1 MTQHE
6 KKTRAEERIAELDV
20 SPSKLLAQIDAL
32 TAENEALRAEADAL
46 RAEADDHRASHQRA
60 LADYR
65 NLQRHTEEEIAKARL
80 AAADRLLLRF
90 VDLAD
95 DFDRSIE
102 HVPAALAGDGWVEG
116 IAAIDR
122 KLRNAL
128 ESQGVTPI
136 DAMGK
141 PFDPALHEAIASI
154 PGTGRPEGEVVA
166 EMRRGYLVGDRVLRP
181 SMVGVADGSEAA
193 ADA

>member
-1 MTQHE
+1 MTHE
-6 KKTRAEERIAELDV
+6 KKTRAEERIAELEV
-20 SPSKLLAQIDAL
+20 SPTKLLAEIDSLKAGIDRL
-32 TAENEALRAEADAL
+32 VAENEALQAQVEEHLAGR
-46 RAEADDHRASHQRA
+46 QRA

-65 NLQRHTEEEIAKARL
+65 NLQRHAEEEIATARL

-95 DFDRSIE
+95 DFDRSID
-102 HVPAALAGDGWVEG
+102 HVPAALADDAWVEG

-122 KLRNAL
+122 KLRSAL
-128 ESQGVTPI
+128 ESQGVTPVE
-136 DAMGK
+136 ALGR
-141 PFDPALHEAIASI
+141 PFDPALHEAIASV
-154 PGTGRPEGEVVA
+154 PGTGRPEGEVVV

-193 ADA
+193 PDA

>member
-1 MTQHE
+1 MTHE

-20 SPSKLLAQIDAL
+20 SPMKLLAEIDSLKAGIDTL
-32 TAENEALRAEADAL
+32 VAENAALQVQVDEHLAGR
-46 RAEADDHRASHQRA
+46 QRA

-65 NLQRHTEEEIAKARL
+65 NLQRHTEEEIAQARL

-102 HVPAALAGDGWVEG
+102 HVPADLAGNAWVEG

-122 KLRNAL
+122 KLRSAL
-128 ESQGVTPI
+128 ESQGLTPI
-136 DAMGK
+136 GALGQ
-141 PFDPALHEAIASI
+141 PFDPARHEAIASV
-154 PGTGRPEGEVVA
+154 PGTGRPEGEVVV
-166 EMRRGYLVGDRVLRP
+166 EMRRGYMVGDRVLRP
-181 SMVGVADGSEAA
+181 SMVGVADASEAA
-193 ADA
+193 PDA

>member
-1 MTQHE
+1 MTHE
-6 KKTRAEERIAELDV
+6 KKTRAEERIEALDT
-20 SPSKLLAQIDAL
+20 SPAHLLAEIEAL
-32 TAENEALRAEADAL
+32 TAENAARRAQVEEHLAG
-46 RAEADDHRASHQRA
+46 RQRA
-60 LADYR
+60 LADYQ
-65 NLQRHTEEEIAKARL
+65 NLKRRAEEEIAQARL

-102 HVPAALAGDGWVEG
+102 HVPTDLAGDAWVEG

-122 KLRNAL
+122 KLRGAL
-128 ESQGVTPI
+128 ESQGVVAI
-136 DAMGK
+136 DALGRR
-141 PFDPALHEAIASI
+141 FDPSLHEAVASV
-154 PGTGRPEGEVVA
+154 PGTGRPDGEIVA

-193 ADA
+193 GDA

>member
-1 MTQHE
+1 MPMTHE
-6 KKTRAEERIAELDV
+6 KKTRAEERIESLET
-20 SPSKLLAQIDAL
+20 SPTQLLARIDEL
-32 TAENEALRAEADAL
+32 TAENEALRAEADENLAG
-46 RAEADDHRASHQRA
+46 RQRA

-65 NLQRHTEEEIAKARL
+65 NLQRRSEEEVAHARL

-102 HVPAALAGDGWVEG
+102 HVPAEMAGNAWVEG

-122 KLRNAL
+122 KLRTAL
-128 ESQGVTPI
+128 ESQGVTAI
-136 DAMGK
+136 DALGR
-141 PFDPALHEAIASI
+141 PFDPALHEAAASI
-154 PGTGRPEGEVVA
+154 PGTGRPEGEVVV

-181 SMVGVADGSEAA
+181 TMVGVADGSGPVP
-193 ADA
+193 DA

>member
-1 MTQHE
+1 MTHE
-6 KKTRAEERIAELDV
+6 KKTRAEERIAELEV
-20 SPSKLLAQIDAL
+20 SPTKLLAEIDAL
-32 TAENEALRAEADAL
+32 KAQVAALQADNAAL
-46 RAEADDHRASHQRA
+46 QVQADEQLAGRQRA

-65 NLQRHTEEEIAKARL
+65 NLQRHTEEEVAKARL

-95 DFDRSIE
+95 DFDRSID
-102 HVPAALAGDGWVEG
+102 HVPAALQGDAWVEG

-122 KLRNAL
+122 KLRSAL

-136 DAMGK
+136 EALGQ
-141 PFDPALHEAIASI
+141 PFDPVRHEAIASV
-154 PGTGRPEGEVVA
+154 PGTGRPEGEIVA
-166 EMRRGYLVGDRVLRP
+166 EMRRGYMVVDRVLRP

-193 ADA
+193 PDA